1 MTRPDGG
8 GGGSS
13 VVMGPHMQRLTNYVN
28 TFDSEAFSASIG
40 QWRDLVGTY
49 EGQATYLDHSGKAV
63 SDAFHHSSYIGT
75 HGQEDFKTA
84 AKGAMHKSGLI
95 STAQKALNIA
105 HARATEAK
113 AAHAKLMASLPS
125 SLGPAPDPNDPQ
137 YKQSGIGIDPGQ
149 AAQNRKALAADQA
162 AHQAKVSAINDAER
176 EAAHHIQQV
185 DEGFAQARPPVR
197 AIYEAPEPS
206 HGGGASSSGTGGGGG
221 AGEFAPSYRGS
232 RSQVV
237 AAQAKI
243 DATDRYSRYAEGS
256 GASIHEQQHGI
267 IQQAMAENRPEWDPT
282 QGMWV
287 NADGTQADPSS
298 YSAVMANGEFT
309 PMSAAGHSLSMSAM
323 AGIGA
328 GAGVIGVGAFA
339 AARSGAFGE
348 TAARVTGG
356 TVKAASMGKVDPKL
370 ATVNRAGGRAGYT
383 SAKSSGSA
391 GGAGSRSSM
400 TRAGSRAGAAGA
412 RGGKGK
418 DKKGKGKSAEY
429 VADYTEDWLDPDY
442 KPAPPVVGDR
452 SSDGDS

>member
-1 MTRPDGG
+1 MSRPDGG
-8 GGGSS
+8 GGGGS

-28 TFDSEAFSASIG
+28 TFDSESFATSIN
-40 QWRDLVGTY
+40 QWRDLSSTY
-49 EGQATYLDHSGKAV
+49 RDQATYLDHSAKAV
-63 SDAFHHSSYIGT
+63 PEAFHHSSYIGT
-75 HGQEDFKTA
+75 HGHDDFSAA
-84 AKGAMHKSGLI
+84 AKGSTHKSGLI
-95 STAQKALNIA
+95 MTAHKALNIA
-105 HARATEAK
+105 HSRATEAK

-206 HGGGASSSGTGGGGG
+206 DGGGASSGAGGGGG
-221 AGEFAPSYRGS
+221 GGFAPSYPGS

-256 GASIHEQQHGI
+256 GASIHEQQHAI
-267 IQQAMAENRPEWDPT
+267 IQQAMAENRPEWDPS
-282 QGMWV
+282 QGMWI
-287 NADGTQADPSS
+287 NADGTPADPSS

-309 PMSAAGHSLSMSAM
+309 PMSAGGHSLSMSAM
-323 AGIGA
+323 AGIGV

-348 TAARVTGG
+348 TAARIAGG
-356 TVKAASMGKVDPKL
+356 TVKAGAVGKVDPKL
-370 ATVNRAGGRAGYT
+370 AAVNKAGGRAGYT
-383 SAKSSGSA
+383 SGKSSGSR
-391 GGAGSRSSM
+391 GGAGSRSNM

-429 VADYTEDWLDPDY
+429 LADYTEDWLDPDY

-452 SSDGDS
+452 SSDSDG